1 MLENQ
6 DHQCLCSIFIW
17 RRSAMWDDEVS
28 KFEGRQ
34 EWVGESSN
42 VLVSKT
48 QKNPEDLGEHVF

>member
-1 MLENQ
+1 
-6 DHQCLCSIFIW
+6 
-17 RRSAMWDDEVS
+17 MWDDEVS

-34 EWVGESSN
+34 EWVRESSN

>member
-1 MLENQ
+1 
-6 DHQCLCSIFIW
+6 
-17 RRSAMWDDEVS
+17 MWDDEVS

-42 VLVSKT
+42 VFVSKT

>member
-1 MLENQ
+1 
-6 DHQCLCSIFIW
+6 
-17 RRSAMWDDEVS
+17 MWDDEVS

-48 QKNPEDLGEHVF
+48 QKESRGSRRACLLVLLNYQFS